1 MQIRNFQG
9 SATTNSKTIDHG
21 TGEPQKGAELMRQA
35 LLVLA
40 ALSMASPAFAQAC
53 GDEGRYF
60 HLAPPSYSI
69 PSARRHAIHKMAE
82 ALRWYREHLGN
93 TPICPGANIAGIT
106 VTTTTTTGK

>member
-1 MQIRNFQG
+1 
-9 SATTNSKTIDHG
+9 
-21 TGEPQKGAELMRQA
+21 MRQA

-69 PSARRHAIHKMAE
+69 PSARRKAIHREAK

-93 TPICPGANIAGIT
+93 TPICPGSNIAGIS
-106 VTTTTTTGK
+106 VTTTTTTTTKK